1 MPLSPEDVHNKQF
14 TPTRFRLGY
23 DEDEVDVFL
32 DEVEAELTR
41 LLSENTNLREQLAA
55 GPSAGPGASVV
66 PELEPPVVAA
76 ASAGEIRARVGVLPP
91 GAQRRGYVSSELQRR
106 RAALESEVAELRAFR
121 EHRSRPR
128 TSVESRPPTA
138 EPPQQ
143 LTSATVTE
151 GGMDLAADDSA
162 DVAHGRGQPSADVES
177 PSS

>member
-41 LLSENTNLREQLAA
+41 LLSENTDLRARLAA
-55 GPSAGPGASVV
+55 GPSPGPGAPVA
-66 PELEPPVVAA
+66 PELAPAVVAA

-91 GAQRRGYVSSELQRR
+91 GVQRRGYVSSELERR

-121 EHRSRPR
+121 QHRSPPR
-128 TSVESRPPTA
+128 TSVESQPRTA
-138 EPPQQ
+138 EGREQ

-151 GGMDLAADDSA
+151 GAMDRDVDHSA
-162 DVAHGRGQPSADVES
+162 DVAHGTRQPADVEP